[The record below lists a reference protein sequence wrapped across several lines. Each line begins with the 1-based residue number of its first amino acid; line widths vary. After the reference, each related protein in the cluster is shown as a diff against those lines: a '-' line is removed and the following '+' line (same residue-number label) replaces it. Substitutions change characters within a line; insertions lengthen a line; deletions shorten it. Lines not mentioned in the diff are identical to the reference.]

1 MRSFPHLLLILVL
14 LLILENVRAQP
25 NKPLLINCGSGSSAD
40 VDGRTWVG
48 DARPDGTDFTVTLPG
63 AIIPAP
69 KPDGGGDAYG
79 DLYRTARVF
88 NASSTYKLSVAAGC
102 YFLRLHFS
110 QVFSNLSS
118 GKESVFDVT
127 ANGLRLLSKFSVAGE
142 IYWRNT
148 RTNSTSDVI
157 VKEYLL
163 NVTATK
169 LEVEFEPD
177 AGSFAFVNAMEVV
190 PVLGNSIFDSVNKV
204 GGVGVKGPFSLGES
218 GIETMYRVCVG
229 GGKIER
235 KEDPRLW
242 RKWDSDEHYIFT
254 MNAARSIKNTSN
266 ISYVS
271 SDDSVSAPL
280 RLYETARVTEETQ
293 VVNKKFNVSW
303 RFSIDPGFDYLVRL
317 HFCELEYEKAEE
329 RKFKIYINSKT
340 AAENYDVFA
349 KAGGKNKA
357 FHEDFIDATSSETDT
372 LWVQLGSES
381 SATSSAATDALL
393 NGMEIFKVSR
403 NGNLGHP
410 TIRIGG
416 MSGRLDKPKR
426 SPKWV
431 LIGAAA
437 GLVIF
442 ISVAAAVFF
451 CFYLHWKKNTS
462 SANKTKDS
470 LPATPMATNARSSP
484 TLRTTGTFGSCRM
497 GRQFSI
503 AEIKTATM
511 NFDESLVIGVGGFG
525 KVYKGETENGT
536 PVAIKR
542 GHAQS
547 QQGVKEFE
555 TEIEM
560 LSRLRHWHL
569 VSLIGYC
576 DEQNEMIL
584 VYEHMANG
592 TLRSRLYGSDLPA
605 LTWKQRL
612 EICIGA
618 ARGLHYLHTGLE
630 RGVIHRDVKT
640 TNILL
645 DDNFVAKMADFGISK
660 DGPHLDH
667 THVSTAVKGSFGY
680 LDPEYF
686 MRQQLTQSSDVY
698 SFGVVLFEVLCARP
712 VINLTLPRDQI
723 NLPEWALKWKR
734 QNLLETIIDPRL
746 DGNYTLESIK
756 QFSEIAEKCLADEG
770 RNRPSIGEVLW
781 HLESALQLHQ
791 AHLQSSTADDLS
803 GHELKLS
810 DASTNIR
817 RIKEVEEFAHAICED
832 EDGEA
837 VELKVEVPGTV
848 ESVVR
853 VN

>member
-1 MRSFPHLLLILVL
+1 MKSCTFLLLILVVF
-14 LLILENVRAQP
+14 LILEDAGAQP
-25 NKPLLINCGSGSSAD
+25 KPVLINCGSDSSTD

-48 DARPDGTDFTVTLPG
+48 DSRPDGSNFTISLPG
-63 AIIPAP
+63 VIVPTP
-69 KPDGGGDAYG
+69 EPQDDGEDVYVN
-79 DLYRTARVF
+79 LYKTARVF
-88 NASSTYKLSVAAGC
+88 NVSSSYKFSIAAGS

-110 QVFSNLSS
+110 QLFSNLSAE
-118 GKESVFDVT
+118 ESVFDVT
-127 ANGLRLLSKFSVAGE
+127 ANGLKLVSKFNVPGE
-142 IYWRNT
+142 IFWRNSKI
-148 RTNSTSDVI
+148 NSTSSVI
-157 VKEYLL
+157 VKEYLI
-163 NVTATK
+163 NVTSGK
-169 LEVEFEPD
+169 LEIEFVPD
-177 AGSFAFVNAMEVV
+177 YGSFAFINAMEVV
-190 PVLGNSIFDSVNKV
+190 PVPGNSIFDSVNKV
-204 GGVGVKGPFSLGES
+204 GGVGFKAPFNLGGS
-218 GIETMYRVCVG
+218 GVETMYRVCVG

-242 RKWDSDEHYIFT
+242 RKWDSDEHFIFSL
-254 MNAARSIKNTSN
+254 NAAHAIANSSN

-271 SDDSVSAPL
+271 SDDSTSAPL
-280 RLYETARVTEETQ
+280 RLYETARVTTESFIMD
-293 VVNKKFNVSW
+293 KKFNVSW
-303 RFSIDPGFDYLVRL
+303 RFNIDPGFDYLVRL
-317 HFCELEYEKAEE
+317 HFCELEFDKAEQ

-349 KAGGKNKA
+349 RAGGKNKA
-357 FHEDFIDATSSETDT
+357 FHEDFLDAASSQMDT
-372 LWVQLGSES
+372 LWIQLGSES
-381 SATSSAATDALL
+381 TSGSAASDALL

-403 NGNLGHP
+403 EGSLGHP
-410 TIRIGG
+410 TVRIGG
-416 MSGRLDKPKR
+416 ISGGTVKPKR
-426 SPKWV
+426 SPKWI

-442 ISVAAAVFF
+442 ISIAAAVYI
-451 CFYLHWKKNTS
+451 CVYLRQKKNTS
-462 SANKTKDS
+462 ANKTRDNPPG
-470 LPATPMATNARSSP
+470 LRPITLHGATAVATNARSSP
-484 TLRTTGTFGSCRM
+484 TFRTTGTFGNCRM
-497 GRQFSI
+497 SRQFSI
-503 AEIKTATM
+503 AEIRTATK

-525 KVYKGETENGT
+525 KVYKGQMENGT
-536 PVAIKR
+536 MVAIKR

-560 LSRLRHWHL
+560 LSRLRHRHL

-584 VYEHMANG
+584 VYEHMGNG
-592 TLRSRLYGSDLPA
+592 TLRSHLYGSDLPA

-630 RGVIHRDVKT
+630 RGIIHRDVKT

-660 DGPHLDH
+660 DGPPLDH

-712 VINLTLPRDQI
+712 VINPTLPRDQI
-723 NLPEWALKWKR
+723 NLAERALKWQR
-734 QNLLETIIDPRL
+734 QNLLETVIDPQL
-746 DGNYTLESIK
+746 AGNYTPESIK

-770 RNRPSIGEVLW
+770 RDRPSMGEVLW

-791 AHLQSSTADDLS
+791 CHLESASANDPS
-803 GHELKLS
+803 GSEVKLS
-810 DASTNIR
+810 DASTNIGC
-817 RIKEVEEFAHAICED
+817 IDEEESTLAGCHEA
-832 EDGEA
+832 DGE
-837 VELKVEVPGTV
+837 VVDVKIEVP
-848 ESVVR
+848 S
-853 VN
+853 